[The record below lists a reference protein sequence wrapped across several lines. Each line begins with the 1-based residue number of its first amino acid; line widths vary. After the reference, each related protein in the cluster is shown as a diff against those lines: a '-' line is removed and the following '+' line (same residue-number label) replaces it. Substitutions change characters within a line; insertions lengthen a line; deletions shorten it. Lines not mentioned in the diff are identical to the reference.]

1 MNMVRCML
9 CDKQVPKT
17 FWPEATTLTSIESS
31 NEVAPVQAETRI
43 RRAPPYLQDYVMS
56 EGLSEDVDVNNLAM
70 FISHEDPV
78 SFEEAKRDVKWRRA
92 MDLEMKAIE
101 KNETWQLTILPKVA
115 KKIGVKRVFKT
126 KLNENGEVDKCK
138 ALLVAK
144 GYAQ

>member
-1 MNMVRCML
+1 
-9 CDKQVPKT
+9 
-17 FWPEATTLTSIESS
+17 
-31 NEVAPVQAETRI
+31 
-43 RRAPPYLQDYVMS
+43 
-56 EGLSEDVDVNNLAM
+56 M

-101 KNETWQLTILPKVA
+101 KNETWQLTILPKGA